1 MTVEARHGLSSSLRE
16 ATAEAIVTPSGEAGA
31 KMRHPTSA
39 YQLVQTTV
47 SVLIAVI
54 AGAS

>member
-1 MTVEARHGLSSSLRE
+1 MSSSLRE